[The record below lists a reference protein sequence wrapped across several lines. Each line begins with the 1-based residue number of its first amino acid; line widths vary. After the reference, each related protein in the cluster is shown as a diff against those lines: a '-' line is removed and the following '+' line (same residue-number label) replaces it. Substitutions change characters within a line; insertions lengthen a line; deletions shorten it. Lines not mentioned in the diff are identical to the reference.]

1 MFTVLFEELG
11 KFLTIANATMKDMNQ
26 FVLIV
31 AFAVFIILFSAASC
45 ISRIVDTVMSSLNDR
60 LEIKSIVKE
69 RETLEMS
76 YLVLA
81 DDAYQKGN
89 YDECRKLLSSCDAN
103 LRAIYMKESGGVGES
118 DDVEHQSGKESVSE

>member
-11 KFLTIANATMKDMNQ
+11 KFLITANATMKDMNQ

-31 AFAVFIILFSAASC
+31 AFATFVILFSTASC
-45 ISRIVDTVMSSLNDR
+45 IARITDSIMSSLNDR

-81 DDAYQKGN
+81 NDAYQKGN
-89 YDECRKLLSSCDAN
+89 YDECRKLLSACDAN
-103 LRAIYMKESGGVGES
+103 LRAIYMKESGGIGES
-118 DDVEHQSGKESVSE
+118 DDVKHQSGKESVSE

>member
-11 KFLTIANATMKDMNQ
+11 KFLTTANVTMRDMNQ
-26 FVLIV
+26 FILMV
-31 AFAVFIILFSAASC
+31 AFAAFIILFSTSSC
-45 ISRIVDTVMSSLNDR
+45 IARIVDAVMSSLNDR

-81 DDAYQKGN
+81 DDAYRKGN
-89 YDECRKLLSSCDAN
+89 YDECRKLLSACDEN
-103 LRAIYMKESGGVGES
+103 LRAIYMKESGGIGES
-118 DDVEHQSGKESVSE
+118 DDVKHQSGKESVSE

>member
-11 KFLTIANATMKDMNQ
+11 KLLTIANATMKDMNQ
-26 FVLIV
+26 FILIV
-31 AFAVFIILFSAASC
+31 AFAIVIILFSTASA
-45 ISRIVDTVMSSLNDR
+45 ISKIVDTVMSSLNDR

-103 LRAIYMKESGGVGES
+103 LRAVYMKESGDIGES
-118 DDVEHQSGKESVSE
+118 DDVKHQSGKESVSE